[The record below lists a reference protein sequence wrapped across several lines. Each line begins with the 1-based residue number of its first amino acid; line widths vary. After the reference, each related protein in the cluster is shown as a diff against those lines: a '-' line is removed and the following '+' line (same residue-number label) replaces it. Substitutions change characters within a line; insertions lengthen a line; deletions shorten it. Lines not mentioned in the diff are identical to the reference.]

1 LSKSNKNPY
10 YFFLGDTYYV
20 NNKVLHKLRE
30 SRSSSMIECTAMW
43 LWIVFFYVF
52 FYFLVENFGGGQE
65 RGKWLIG
72 LMEEFVLVIVIE
84 GNN

>member
-1 LSKSNKNPY
+1 LNVLQCGFGL
-10 YFFLGDTYYV
+10 FFL
-20 NNKVLHKLRE
+20 N
-30 SRSSSMIECTAMW
+30 
-43 LWIVFFYVF
+43 VF
-52 FYFLVENFGGGQE
+52 FYFLVENLGGGQE